1 VYRLRGFFRPFR
13 PPVNLPWC
21 DIRCMRNLRSSP
33 TSSLSPPLPQHKN
46 CEVVSPRIH
55 PSPFI
60 DCRLA
65 LITPS
70 SSFTFALLKPSTS
83 RGSRSPAAA
92 MMYLVIAIH
101 FSNSHTMHDFSHPSC
116 RSHVVCPSRKGDVQG
131 DLSCRLDP
139 HRVDHMGGIS
149 QICRRPQPDARVS
162 DISRSSPGSATV
174 FDQIPTVVAMS
185 HQARS
190 HYCFFLVEHPLT
202 PSPLRRIMPG
212 DCTANS
218 CTKATFIRS
227 TSGRCLT
234 WNPTAFA

>member
-1 VYRLRGFFRPFR
+1 MG
-13 PPVNLPWC
+13 
-21 DIRCMRNLRSSP
+21 NLRSSS

-55 PSPFI
+55 PSPFL

-83 RGSRSPAAA
+83 RGSRSLAAA

-116 RSHVVCPSRKGDVQG
+116 RSHVACSSPKGDVQG

-139 HRVDHMGGIS
+139 HRVDHMGGVS

-162 DISRSSPGSATV
+162 DISRGTFFPGQSHDV

-190 HYCFFLVEHPLT
+190 HCCFSLVEHSLT
-202 PSPLRRIMPG
+202 PSPIRLIMPG

-227 TSGRCLT
+227 TSGWCLT